1 MPDLAADLDRIRA
14 HIGCLELAARDESA
28 SPLVR
33 AGVVAERAVWELAAE
48 LAGHDRMD
56 SNASGAAR
64 SATEHPETE
73 AGHDGA

>member
-48 LAGHDRMD
+48 LAGHDRT
-56 SNASGAAR
+56 ASEQLGAIRNTSER
-64 SATEHPETE
+64 SETE
-73 AGHDGA
+73 ADHGH